1 MVASLHDFIASAHV
15 ITRELPLFGCPIPAG
30 FPSPADDHLDA
41 PLDLN
46 RLLFRHPASTFLAR
60 VSGDSMIGA
69 GIHPGDL
76 VAVDRALRAAHGSI
90 VVAVV
95 EGEHTIKRL
104 QMRAGNAWLVAEN
117 TRYPSVAV
125 DHSTGLVVWG
135 VVTHV
140 IHALGSGELMDKAVR

>member
-1 MVASLHDFIASAHV
+1 MLASLQDFIPAAQFP
-15 ITRELPLFGCPIPAG
+15 TRELPLFGCPIPAG

-41 PLDLN
+41 PLDLTKH
-46 RLLFRHPASTFLAR
+46 LFRHPASTFLAR

-76 VAVDRALRAAHGSI
+76 VAVDRALAPREGSI

-104 QMRAGNAWLVAEN
+104 QLRGGQRWLVAEN
-117 TRYPSVAV
+117 ARYAPVAV
-125 DHSTGLVVWG
+125 DREVGLLVWG

-140 IHALGSGELMDKAVR
+140 IHALGNHQIAKL

>member
-1 MVASLHDFIASAHV
+1 MLSLHQFVSASP
-15 ITRELPLFGCPIPAG
+15 ITTRELPLFDCPVPAG

-41 PLDLN
+41 PLDLT
-46 RLLFRHPASTFLAR
+46 RHLFRHPASTFLAR

-76 VAVDRALRAAHGSI
+76 VAVDRALQPRHGSI

-104 QMRAGNAWLVAEN
+104 QLRAGQPWLVAEN
-117 TRYPSVAV
+117 ARYPPVPVGEEA
-125 DHSTGLVVWG
+125 GLLVWG

-140 IHALGSGELMDKAVR
+140 IHSLGEHQLAQVK

>member
-1 MVASLHDFIASAHV
+1 MLASLHDFVAAAHFP
-15 ITRELPLFGCPIPAG
+15 TRELPLFGCPIPAG

-41 PLDLN
+41 PLDLT
-46 RLLFRHPASTFLAR
+46 RHLFRNPASTFLAR
-60 VSGDSMIGA
+60 VSGDSMTGV

-76 VAVDRALRAAHGSI
+76 VAVDRALRAGHGSI

-104 QMRAGNAWLVAEN
+104 QVRAGQPWLVAEN
-117 TRYPSVAV
+117 ARYPPVPINP
-125 DHSTGLVVWG
+125 DTGLVVWG

-140 IHALGSGELMDKAVR
+140 IHALGGGILG

>member
-1 MVASLHDFIASAHV
+1 MPALLHALVSAAHV
-15 ITRELPLFGCPIPAG
+15 STRELPLFGCPVPAG

-41 PLDLN
+41 PFDLT
-46 RLLFRHPASTFLAR
+46 RYLFRHPASTFLAR
-60 VSGDSMIGA
+60 VSGDSMTGA

-76 VAVDRALRAAHGSI
+76 VAVDRALRAGDGSI

-104 QMRAGNAWLVAEN
+104 QLRAGEPWLVAEN
-117 TRYPSVAV
+117 ARYPPLAV
-125 DHSTGLVVWG
+125 DREVGLTVWG

-140 IHALGSGELMDKAVR
+140 IHALADEKSGPQAK

>member
-1 MVASLHDFIASAHV
+1 MLASLHHFIAANLLT
-15 ITRELPLFGCPIPAG
+15 TRELPLFGCPIPAG

-41 PLDLN
+41 PLDLAQH
-46 RLLFRHPASTFLAR
+46 LFRNPASTFLAR
-60 VSGDSMIGA
+60 VSGDSMVGA

-76 VAVDRALRAAHGSI
+76 VAVDRAQRPAHGSI

-104 QMRAGNAWLVAEN
+104 QLRAGQPWLVAEN
-117 TRYPSVAV
+117 TRYPPLPINHEA
-125 DHSTGLVVWG
+125 GLVVWG

-140 IHALGSGELMDKAVR
+140 IHALGEQQIVGGR